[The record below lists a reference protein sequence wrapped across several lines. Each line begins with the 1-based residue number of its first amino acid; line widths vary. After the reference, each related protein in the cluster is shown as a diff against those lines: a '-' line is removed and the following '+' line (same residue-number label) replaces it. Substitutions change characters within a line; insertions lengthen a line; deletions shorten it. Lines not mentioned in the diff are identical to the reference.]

1 MLKFHVDLGM
11 WDIIHLLYLFRSYF
25 FICTLNPESL
35 KFYLIIS
42 SFMQR
47 YPVFSQV
54 YAVLS
59 KASRLSKDLKFY
71 PRMEVSSKDMKIY
84 LGILIFFTG
93 IEFYPKIEA
102 SSKDINCY
110 PRFELSSKDIRKV
123 HYPVWHLK
131 SSARSIPIL
140 RKWPPQEIHSPCDNC
155 LCLKQAENE
164 NTTDCIFS
172 PIQYKVLSRWRHW
185 KCTRV
190 MHHNPCNTAIP
201 FDTPELQK

>member
-1 MLKFHVDLGM
+1 MKTVNSVLGQGAHFYLETYLWDTLYIAYWFWWGGDSVLYYTSTIQMLKFHVDLGM

-25 FICTLNPESL
+25 FICTFNPESL
-35 KFYLIIS
+35 KFYASIS

-54 YAVLS
+54 YTVLS

-102 SSKDINCY
+102 LSKDMNCY
-110 PRFELSSKDIRKV
+110 PRFELPSKDIRKV
-123 HYPVWHLK
+123 H
-131 SSARSIPIL
+131 
-140 RKWPPQEIHSPCDNC
+140 
-155 LCLKQAENE
+155 
-164 NTTDCIFS
+164 
-172 PIQYKVLSRWRHW
+172 
-185 KCTRV
+185 
-190 MHHNPCNTAIP
+190 
-201 FDTPELQK
+201 

>member
-84 LGILIFFTG
+84 LGILSFFYRDWILFKDWG
-93 IEFYPKIEA
+93 FIQGYQLL
-102 SSKDINCY
+102 SKVWTFIQGY
-110 PRFELSSKDIRKV
+110 QESALSSLTFEELGSEHSNSEKV
-123 HYPVWHLK
+123 TT
-131 SSARSIPIL
+131 SR
-140 RKWPPQEIHSPCDNC
+140 
-155 LCLKQAENE
+155 
-164 NTTDCIFS
+164 NTFS
-172 PIQYKVLSRWRHW
+172 MW
-185 KCTRV
+185 
-190 MHHNPCNTAIP
+190 
-201 FDTPELQK
+201 